1 MKNLFHA
8 MCVVLLALSPLSC
21 LESSDT
27 EDAVD
32 DEDVGQAA
40 SELLNIGATINV
52 TPTVNATV
60 GNEAVAVAVP
70 VGGTSKVVFVSFN
83 SNWGFNLPDGYKT
96 HCGWA
101 KSNTTFTSFTS
112 YDSYYTPLPTP
123 TMSSGSPYGRCRG
136 DTWATAIGPQRPN
149 QVVMVAVA
157 EAVSGS
163 GDVVLWSSTNG
174 GTSFSNVITLSSGVS
189 AGDVDGPKVASDPT
203 NNAVYVWWWSD
214 FNIFIRKVTVAAN
227 GSMTLGPL
235 KTLTGKLAVAQ
246 APLHATLTIK
256 PAASAGG
263 RPRLFLA
270 YPTAGM
276 AFNPV
281 CTPANVSD
289 DINVSWYLA
298 YSDNDGDTWTS
309 HLVDDDPHWP
319 VCHFATPA
327 GATTDLGGNRSYIS
341 SAYDPVSDRVLLA
354 YQKHVED
361 AAFQY
366 VGTRVITAQWPHD
379 PGGTNFEYWTPI
391 CNSAVCPPPG
401 NCLVDGRLPI
411 GETYCTQFG
420 QSIGS
425 RAVGGS
431 SRMAV
436 VWHDTRDTP
445 LTHPH
450 PPVGDST
457 SRPLVKSNIWGHS
470 IRPGDPFDCPPAN
483 PCPKTQSRIT
493 PLSGSVPW
501 LPTATN
507 GNLWWGDYEHT
518 VVDVG
523 GKFFTVWADNRDQ
536 TATTR
541 LKGASFNE
549 GEAP

>member
-1 MKNLFHA
+1 MRNFFQALRA
-8 MCVVLLALSPLSC
+8 GVVVVAFSPLGC
-21 LESSDT
+21 LESPETGD
-27 EDAVD
+27 EQED
-32 DEDVGQAA
+32 DEVVGEAS
-40 SELLNIGATINV
+40 SELLNIGAAINV
-52 TPTVNATV
+52 TPSVNANQ
-60 GNEAVAVAVP
+60 GNEAVATAVSAGGSNRVVVA
-70 VGGTSKVVFVSFN
+70 SFN
-83 SNWGFNLPDGYKT
+83 SKFGFDLPDGYRT

-123 TMSSGSPYGRCRG
+123 SMSSGSPYGRCRG
-136 DTWATAIGPQRPN
+136 DTWVTAVGPQRPN
-149 QVVMVAVA
+149 QVVMTAVA
-157 EAVSGS
+157 DAMSGS
-163 GDVVLWSSTNG
+163 RDAILWSSTNG
-174 GTSFSNVITLSSGVS
+174 GTSFSNVVTLSSGVS
-189 AGDVDGPKVASDPT
+189 AGMVDGPKVASDPT
-203 NNAVYVWWWSD
+203 NSSVYVWWWNTGQH
-214 FNIFIRKVTVAAN
+214 FLRKATVATN
-227 GSMTLGPL
+227 GTMTLGPL
-235 KTLTGKLAVAQ
+235 KTLTNKVAGTA

-276 AFNPV
+276 TGLT
-281 CTPANVSD
+281 CTSNVSQTLTV
-289 DINVSWYLA
+289 NWYLA

-309 HLVDDDPHWP
+309 HLVDSDPAWP
-319 VCHFATPA
+319 GCQFTSPP
-327 GATTDLGGNRSYIS
+327 GTSLGGNRSYIS
-341 SAYDPVSDRVLLA
+341 SSYDPVSDRVLLA

-379 PGGTNFEYWTPI
+379 PGGTNFEYWTPV
-391 CNSAVCPPPG
+391 CNSAICPPPG

-450 PPVGDST
+450 PPVGDAT
-457 SRPLVKSNIWGHS
+457 SRPIVKSNIWGHS
-470 IRPGDPFDCPPAN
+470 IRPGEPFDCPPAN

-493 PLSGSVPW
+493 PLSSSVPW

-536 TATTR
+536 TTTTR